1 MDDFR
6 ITQTPAGFHVEG
18 FPDAS
23 KVIRISGPKSRR
35 LSDLALHKSDLDFAA
50 QCLDAINKVQD
61 DPSVLR
67 QALWRSAVTHYLK
80 CFGDPG
86 VRFQL
91 DAQSIYNGDAGAL
104 LAFDYFK
111 HLRNKHLLH
120 DENAYAQALPG
131 AILNQRGHPYK
142 IEKIVCLSAI
152 AETLVQGNY
161 SNLHLLIDVAKKW
174 VEQQFGELCDLLTGE
189 LERLSYEDLDA
200 REAMIYTAPALD
212 ELKVARNAP

>member
-1 MDDFR
+1 MDHFR
-6 ITQTPAGFHVEG
+6 ITQTAAGFHVEG

-23 KVIRISGPKSRR
+23 KVIRISGPKGRR
-35 LSDLALHKSDLDFAA
+35 LSDLALHKSDLDFATH
-50 QCLDAINKVQD
+50 CLDAINKVQD
-61 DPSVLR
+61 DPAVLR
-67 QALWRSAVTHYLK
+67 QALWRSAVTHYMK

-91 DAQSIYNGDAGAL
+91 DAQDIYKGDADAL

-120 DENAYAQALPG
+120 DENAYAQGLPG
-131 AILNQRGHPYK
+131 AILNQRGRPYK
-142 IEKIVCLSAI
+142 IAKIVCLSAI

-161 SNLHLLIDVAKKW
+161 SNLHLLVDIARKW
-174 VEQQFGELCDLLTGE
+174 VGRQFDELCDLLTAE
-189 LERLSYEDLDA
+189 LEPLSYEDLDA
-200 REAMIYTAPALD
+200 REAMIYTVPALD